1 MAASLN
7 GTDNPLAVFRFDAS
21 PRTGAGHAVR
31 CLALA
36 EALAAS
42 GWRCALASGAAAS
55 AVVPALQRCGHERL
69 ELACA
74 AAEEAGALAGR
85 WPRGCGLLVVD
96 HYGREA
102 AFEGACRPWA
112 RRVMVINDLA
122 DRAHD
127 CDVLLDQTPGRRPE
141 DYATLVPG
149 GCRLLLGPRYALLR
163 PQFAAAR
170 GAALKR
176 RRAGGPVRRILV
188 FLGATDP
195 DNVTATVLEGIG
207 RAGVAAEVDVV
218 MGAGAP
224 HLAAVRAQAE
234 AMSGKVPVTVTV
246 GAGDMA
252 ALMAAADMAVGAAVA
267 ASWER
272 CCLGLPAV
280 VLVVAENQR
289 AGAKALAA
297 AGAARLLEGPAAIT
311 AEHVAA
317 AVDDLCRSADERR
330 RMGLAAADL
339 CDGRGVARV
348 VVDHLPAERGRD
360 GIPVTLRLAGRA
372 DAAIMLEWQSDER
385 TRRYARKPR
394 APTPAEHEQ
403 WLGGYLGETDGLP
416 AHSHASAKAGIL
428 TIILHDGKASGVL
441 RLDRTADGAGF
452 EVSILVAPDKYNLG
466 IGKAVLALARKLRPS
481 EDLFAEVLPANAA
494 SHALFRS
501 AGFRPLR
508 EGMYINRPDIAEVS
522 HAG

>member
-7 GTDNPLAVFRFDAS
+7 STNSPLAVFRFDAS
-21 PRTGAGHAVR
+21 PLTGAGHAVR

-36 EALAAS
+36 DALAAS

-55 AVVPALQRCGHERL
+55 AVVPALEGCGHERL
-69 ELACA
+69 ELDCA
-74 AAEEAGALAGR
+74 ADAEASTLAGR
-85 WPRGCGLLVVD
+85 WPEGCDLLVVD
-96 HYGREA
+96 HYGRDA

-112 RRVMVINDLA
+112 RRVMVIDDLA

-127 CDVLLDQTPGRRPE
+127 CDALLDQAPGRRAE
-141 DYATLVPG
+141 DYGALVPG

-188 FLGATDP
+188 SLGATDP
-195 DNVTATVLEGIG
+195 DNVTATVLEGLA
-207 RAGVAAEVDVV
+207 RAGVAAEVEVV

-224 HLAAVRAQAE
+224 HLAAVRAQAG
-234 AMSGKVPVTVTV
+234 ALSGKIPVTVTV
-246 GAGDMA
+246 GAGNMA
-252 ALMAAADMAVGAAVA
+252 ALMAAADIAVGAAGT

-289 AGAKALAA
+289 AGAKALAG
-297 AGAARLLEGPAAIT
+297 AGAARILEAPAGIT
-311 AEHVAA
+311 ATHVAA

-330 RMGLAAADL
+330 RMALAAADL

-360 GIPVTLRLAGRA
+360 GMPVTLRLARRG

-385 TRRYARKPR
+385 TRRYARRPR

-403 WLGGYLGETDGLP
+403 WLGRHLGKTD
-416 AHSHASAKAGIL
+416 GIL
-428 TIILHDGKASGVL
+428 TIILHDGEASGVL
-441 RLDRTADGAGF
+441 RLDRTAEGAGF
-452 EVSILVAPDKYNLG
+452 EVSILVAPEKYGRG
-466 IGKAVLALARKLRPS
+466 IGKAVLALARKLLPGD
-481 EDLFAEVLPANAA
+481 DLFAEVLPANAA

-501 AGFRPLR
+501 AGFRPVR
-508 EGMYINRPDIAEVS
+508 EGLYISTPPGIAEAS

>member
-7 GTDNPLAVFRFDAS
+7 GTTSPLAVFRFDAS
-21 PRTGAGHAVR
+21 ARAGAGHAVR

-36 EALAAS
+36 DALAAS
-42 GWRCALASGAAAS
+42 GWRCALASAAAAS
-55 AVVPALQRCGHERL
+55 AVVPALGRCAHQRL
-69 ELACA
+69 ELDCA
-74 AAEEAGALAGR
+74 ADAEAGTLAGR
-85 WPRGCGLLVVD
+85 WPGGCDLLVVD
-96 HYGREA
+96 HYGRGA

-112 RRVMVINDLA
+112 RRVMVIDDLA

-127 CDVLLDQTPGRRPE
+127 CDVLLDQTPGRRAE
-141 DYATLVPG
+141 DYGALVPG
-149 GCRLLLGPRYALLR
+149 GCRLVLGPRHALLR

-170 GAALKR
+170 GAALSR

-188 FLGATDP
+188 SIGATDP
-195 DNVTATVLEGIG
+195 DNVTATVLEGLA
-207 RAGVAAEVDVV
+207 RAGVAAEVEVV

-224 HLAAVRAQAE
+224 HLAAVRARAGDL
-234 AMSGKVPVTVTV
+234 SGTLPVTVTV
-246 GAGDMA
+246 GAGNMA
-252 ALMAAADMAVGAAVA
+252 ALMADADIAVGAAGT

-289 AGAKALAA
+289 AGAKALAG
-297 AGAARLLEGPAAIT
+297 AGAARILDAPAGIT
-311 AEHVAA
+311 ATHVAA
-317 AVDDLCRSADERR
+317 AVEGLCRSADERR

-360 GIPVTLRLAGRA
+360 GMPVTLRLARRG

-385 TRRYARKPR
+385 TRRYARGPR

-403 WLGGYLGETDGLP
+403 WLGRYMGKTD
-416 AHSHASAKAGIL
+416 GIL
-428 TIILHDGKASGVL
+428 TIILHDGEASGVL
-441 RLDRTADGAGF
+441 RLDRTAEGAGF
-452 EVSILVAPDKYNLG
+452 EVSILVAPEKYGRG
-466 IGKAVLALARKLRPS
+466 IGKAVLALARKLLPGD
-481 EDLFAEVLPANAA
+481 DLFAEILPANAA

-501 AGFRPLR
+501 AGFRPVR
-508 EGMYINRPDIAEVS
+508 EGLYVSTPPDIAEAP

>member
-1 MAASLN
+1 MAAPLI
-7 GTDNPLAVFRFDAS
+7 GTNSPRAVFRFDAS
-21 PRTGAGHAVR
+21 ARAGAGHAVR

-36 EALAAS
+36 DALAAS
-42 GWRCALASGAAAS
+42 GWRCALAGGAAAS
-55 AVVPALQRCGHERL
+55 GVVPTLERCGHERL
-69 ELACA
+69 DLDCA
-74 AAEEAGALAGR
+74 AAEEAGVLAR
-85 WPRGCGLLVVD
+85 RRSEGCDLLVVD

-102 AFEGACRPWA
+102 AFEAACRPWA
-112 RRVMVINDLA
+112 RRVMVIDDLA

-127 CDVLLDQTPGRRPE
+127 CDVLLDPTPGRRRA
-141 DYATLVPG
+141 DYAAFVPRD
-149 GCRLLLGPRYALLR
+149 CRLLLGPRYALLR

-195 DNVTATVLEGIG
+195 DNVTATVLEGLA

-224 HLAAVRAQAE
+224 HLAAVRAQAG
-234 AMSGKVPVTVTV
+234 ALSGKVPVTVTV
-246 GAGDMA
+246 GATDMA
-252 ALMAAADMAVGAAVA
+252 ALMANADMAVGAAGT

-272 CCLGLPAV
+272 CCLGLPTVA
-280 VLVVAENQR
+280 LVVAENQR
-289 AGAKALAA
+289 AGAKALAG
-297 AGAARLLEGPAAIT
+297 AGAARILEGPADIT
-311 AEHVAA
+311 ARRVAA
-317 AVDDLCRSADERR
+317 AVEDLCRSADERL

-339 CDGRGVARV
+339 CDGRGASRI

-360 GIPVTLRLAGRA
+360 GIPVSLRLARRA

-385 TRRYARKPR
+385 TRRYARNPR
-394 APTPAEHEQ
+394 APTRAEHEQ
-403 WLGGYLGETDGLP
+403 WLGRYLGKTD
-416 AHSHASAKAGIL
+416 GIL
-428 TIILHDGKASGVL
+428 TIILHDGEASGVL

-452 EVSILVAPDKYNLG
+452 EVSILVAPDKNNLG
-466 IGKAVLALARKLRPS
+466 IGKAVLALARKLLPS

-508 EGMYINRPDIAEVS
+508 AGMYINRPDIAEVS